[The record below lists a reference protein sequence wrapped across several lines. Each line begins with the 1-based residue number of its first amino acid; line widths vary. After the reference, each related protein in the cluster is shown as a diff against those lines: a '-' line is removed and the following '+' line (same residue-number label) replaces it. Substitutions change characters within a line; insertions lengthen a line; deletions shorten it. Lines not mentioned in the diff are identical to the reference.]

1 MADGFRGYVKNRVKD
16 AWGNNATQGSEAYQ
30 GTPTPFL
37 LTLLSDVQLLDD
49 CTIAVDI
56 NLLQI
61 TEEVTSVTNH
71 LQKTAAA
78 VVVLHVGLQVLG
90 QAVDAVGQNSDLNL
104 RGTCVTLVDGI
115 LGNDCLLFGVCHG
128 FFTFQIYLAW
138 TQKWVGEMPLC
149 GCIPRPCSCHALHYN
164 IHPRFCKGGKGNF
177 TLC

>member
-1 MADGFRGYVKNRVKD
+1 MGLRIG
-16 AWGNNATQGSEAYQ
+16 GINATQGSEGWHKASH
-30 GTPTPFL
+30 TPFL

-49 CTIAVDI
+49 CTIAVDV

-61 TEEVTSVTNH
+61 TEEVASVTNH

-104 RGTCVTLVDGI
+104 RGTCVTLMDGI

-128 FFTFQIYLAW
+128 FFTFQ
-138 TQKWVGEMPLC
+138 
-149 GCIPRPCSCHALHYN
+149 N
-164 IHPRFCKGGKGNF
+164 IFGISTEEGW
-177 TLC
+177 